1 MNKIALI
8 ACLSLIAGLNMN
20 SNVHAADLPL
30 APPDT
35 VVAQNGLSDK
45 KELLMFF
52 EEQDLVT
59 ATKRHTTLRK
69 APAIA
74 TIITA
79 DEIRNMGARNLLD
92 VLKLVPGLGVSVN
105 EYGTMMI
112 EVRGIRTSL
121 SEKIL
126 VMIDGHS
133 LNRNM
138 NGSSIIYN
146 MAGSLPVENIRQVEV
161 VRGPGSALYGNSAF
175 VATINVITRNAEEIN
190 GLELKAGGGSF
201 ETYKA
206 NMVGGRSIG
215 DKLTVSGS
223 LDYYKSNGPKLTV
236 EADTLA
242 GTPFSRAPGAPDLR
256 DRNTDAFIKAGYGDL
271 TLRGHYLAKKVGMY
285 IGLASALNDS
295 YRPEFENYWAE
306 LAYDLRIS
314 EGLSTNM
321 KLHYD
326 YWEQTGASQIF
337 PRGFLG
343 SFPAGM
349 IGEPLAKTRSIG
361 YEQQFDWDPFEGNH
375 LILGVSF
382 EVLDQFDVKQLTNF
396 DPNTFAYTYDPLHE
410 VANWNR
416 NVTRRIWATYLQD
429 EWQLLERLNL
439 TAGVR
444 YDNYSDFG
452 NTFNPRAGLVWSF
465 LENADLKLLYGQAF
479 RAPNFVE
486 LYDANNPVILG
497 NAGLN
502 PEKIRT
508 YEAGVT
514 YRLNRYFAADLNY
527 FYSTIEDLIAWD
539 MSVKPVPRFA
549 NIGNSI
555 TQGVELGVSGSCEA
569 GLNWKFNYAWQDPR
583 DADSGKRLPYVP
595 SHRASGSVNYAAN
608 RYLNLHTDVL
618 WTGSRPRD
626 NGDSRSEMP
635 AYATVDLALTLKNF
649 YKTMEIQA
657 TVRNLFDER
666 YKDPDTS
673 VGAANLT
680 GTGPKVPG
688 DFPREGISWLVTA
701 SCKF

>member
-1 MNKIALI
+1 MNRMTLI
-8 ACLSLIAGLNMN
+8 ACLGLVAGIH
-20 SNVHAADLPL
+20 SGSPVSAAD
-30 APPDT
+30 PPVYSSDA
-35 VVAQNGLSDK
+35 VVEQNRFSDK
-45 KELLMFF
+45 EDLLMFY

-59 ATKRHTTLRK
+59 ATKRPTTLRK

-79 DEIRNMGARNLLD
+79 EEIRNMGARNLLD
-92 VLKLVPGLGVSVN
+92 VMKMVPGLGVSIN

-138 NGSSIIYN
+138 NGSSILYN
-146 MAGSLPVENIRQVEV
+146 MAGLLPVENIRRVEV

-175 VATINVITRNAEEIN
+175 VATINVITRNAEEVD
-190 GLELKAGGGSF
+190 GLEFKAGGGSF

-206 NMVGGRSIG
+206 NMVGGGSIG
-215 DKLTVSGS
+215 DELTVSGS
-223 LDYYKSNGPKLTV
+223 LDYYKTNGPKLTV
-236 EADTLA
+236 EADTLS

-256 DRNTDAFIKAGYGDL
+256 DQNTDVFIKAGYGDL
-271 TLRGHYLAKKVGMY
+271 SLRGHYLARKVGMY
-285 IGLASALNDS
+285 IGLASALNDN
-295 YRPEFENYWAE
+295 YRPEFENYWTE
-306 LAYDLRIS
+306 LAYDLSIS
-314 EGLSTNM
+314 ERLSTTM

-326 YWEQTGASQIF
+326 YWEQAGASQIF
-337 PRGFLG
+337 PKGFLG

-349 IGEPLAKTRSIG
+349 IGEPLAKTRSVG
-361 YEQQFDWDPFEGNH
+361 YEQQFDWDPFEDNH

-382 EVLDQFDVKQLTNF
+382 ELLDQYDVKQLTNF

-410 VANWNR
+410 VANWNK

-429 EWQLLERLNL
+429 EWRLLERVNL

-444 YDNYSDFG
+444 FDNYSDFG
-452 NTFNPRAGLVWSF
+452 NTLNPRIGMVWSF

-486 LYDANNPVILG
+486 LYDANNPVVVG
-497 NAGLN
+497 NTALN

-508 YEAGVT
+508 YEASIA
-514 YRLNRYFAADLNY
+514 YRLNRYFVADLSY

-549 NIGNSI
+549 NIGNST

-569 GLNWKFNYAWQDPR
+569 GLNWKLNYAWQDPR
-583 DADSGKRLPYVP
+583 DSDSGKRLPYVP
-595 SHRASGSVNYAAN
+595 SHRASARVNYAAN

-618 WTGSRPRD
+618 WTGPRPRAQ
-626 NGDSRSEMP
+626 GDTRDEMP
-635 AYATVDLALTLKNF
+635 SYATVDLALTLKNF

-688 DFPREGISWLVTA
+688 DFPREGLSWFVTA
-701 SCKF
+701 SFKF